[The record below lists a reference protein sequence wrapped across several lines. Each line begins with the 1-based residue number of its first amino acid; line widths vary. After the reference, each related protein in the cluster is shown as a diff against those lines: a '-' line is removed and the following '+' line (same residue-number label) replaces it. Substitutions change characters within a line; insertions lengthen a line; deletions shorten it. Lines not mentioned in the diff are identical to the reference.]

1 MTRKALST
9 FVRSKRRLLEK
20 SAVAL
25 LVATLFFYQQ
35 LGSLFR
41 KQNLFYFHWELSDA
55 FAILLLIV
63 LLAAGAVVIRIL
75 LDSMGWQRTVKIYNH
90 FFLLILAMLLAGEF
104 VVQLMHEHSGGWAR
118 LCYLTLVG
126 VIGFSLGFV
135 GNRLVPYAKL
145 VCLVFSPFVA
155 IIFCQVLLL
164 ETWGTKEESRNTL
177 LVTTSSPSSVER
189 RNVSSSQQNRFPI
202 LFVVFDAWS
211 SAGSME
217 DGRFLSHFTHLSEL
231 SDRSLVF
238 SQAHSPGHTTQLSIP
253 SILYQAELDIENEKT
268 GFWDPE
274 KPIKEPEKSPGLFEL
289 AKQHGYQTALVGY
302 YFPYRKIFGDHLD
315 YNFSRSHV
323 PKGSSI
329 SESML
334 VYLVRNFSYLP
345 DPLNIWELVYER
357 LNRPF
362 YSQNWFNLNKRQL
375 DELLWLIDNSAAN
388 TFSFVHFA
396 FPHRPYVFRAD
407 GTYFGHSGTDE
418 RGPSD
423 LGGYRRHLEF
433 LDLMIGRIT
442 ESLHV
447 SGKFNK
453 TLLIV
458 TADHGIQDPT
468 GGPLDP
474 DLTRVPLI
482 VKLPGQERGYTVDE
496 PFTNNRLKP
505 LIEQVLRGEVDEEGW
520 LTSIEDSME
529 VHLR

>member
-9 FVRSKRRLLEK
+9 SVRSKRRLLGK

-35 LGSLFR
+35 LSSLFR
-41 KQNLFYFHWELSDA
+41 KDNLFYFHWELSDA

-63 LLAAGAVVIRIL
+63 LLAAGSVVIRIL
-75 LDSMGWQRTVKIYNH
+75 LDSMGWQRTVKIYDH

-104 VVQLMHEHSGGWAR
+104 VVQSMHGDASGAWAR
-118 LCYLTLVG
+118 LCYVTLVG

-155 IIFCQVLLL
+155 IIFCQALLL
-164 ETWGTKEESRNTL
+164 ETWGTKDESRNTL

-189 RNVSSSQQNRFPI
+189 RNVSPSQQNRFPI
-202 LFVVFDAWS
+202 LFVVFDSWS
-211 SAGSME
+211 PAGSME
-217 DGRFLSHFTHLSEL
+217 NGRFLSHFTHLSEL
-231 SDRSLVF
+231 SDRSFVF
-238 SQAHSPGHTTQLSIP
+238 SQAHSPGQTTNLSIP
-253 SILYQAELDIENEKT
+253 SIVYQTELDIENEKT

-274 KPIKEPEKSPGLFEL
+274 KPIKEAESPGLFEL

-323 PKGSSI
+323 PKGSRI
-329 SESML
+329 SERML
-334 VYLVRNFSYLP
+334 LYLVRNFNYLP
-345 DPLNIWELVYER
+345 DPLNIWGRVYLR

-423 LGGYRRHLEF
+423 HGGYRRHLEF

-442 ESLHV
+442 ERLHV
-447 SGKFNK
+447 AGKFNK

-458 TADHGIQDPT
+458 TADHGD
-468 GGPLDP
+468 GEPLDP

-482 VKLPGQERGYTVDE
+482 VKLPGQEKGYTVDV

-520 LTSIEDSME
+520 LSSIESSTE
-529 VHLR
+529 VYLH